1 MDVFAAINARYK
13 SLSPSE
19 RRVAAFVQ
27 QHPEEV
33 ATLSLQA
40 LAMRCGTSDA
50 TVLRFSRSIGFSGYH
65 DFKSALIPALL
76 ERGSRVRQELAGDDP
91 VGTFVQ
97 TLARD
102 ALQTLRAVDLELLDH
117 VAGAIVGA
125 DRRLL
130 IGLAGSAGVARIF
143 GASLL
148 SIGLP
153 AAWLSDRVEI
163 ERFCDLT
170 GTGDVVIGISHSG
183 DTPEVCHAL
192 VRCQERG
199 ATTVAM
205 TNFSPSPVEEGADH
219 VILTSVPESLM
230 GSYSCY
236 PRIMELL
243 VLEVLLSKVTD
254 QLRAGDDSSRPVGNP
269 GRRPAALP

>member
-1 MDVFAAINARYK
+1 MDVFGAINARYK

-76 ERGSRVRQELAGDDP
+76 ERGSPVRRELAGDDP
-91 VGTFVQ
+91 VGSFVQ

-102 ALQTLRAVDLELLDH
+102 ALQTLRAVDWGQLDLI
-117 VAGAIVGA
+117 ADDIVTA
-125 DRRLL
+125 RQRLL
-130 IGLAGSAGVARIF
+130 VGLAGSAGVARIF

-153 AAWLSDRVEI
+153 TVWLSDRVEI

-170 GTGDVVIGISHSG
+170 REGDVVIGISHSG
-183 DTPEVCHAL
+183 DTAEVCHAL
-192 VRCQERG
+192 VRCREQG

-205 TNFSPSPVEEGADH
+205 TNFSPSPIEQGADH
-219 VILTSVPESLM
+219 LILTSVPESLM

-243 VLEVLLSKVTD
+243 VLEVLLTKVTD
-254 QLRAGDDSSRPVGNP
+254 KLRAKDD
-269 GRRPAALP
+269 GRKRRQAGA